1 MNFLYSAPFMSPS
14 EDAAG
19 RLKCFG
25 QHRHR
30 SAMTLVEMLVAT
42 AMTLIMMAL
51 VAQLFGMLGKGV
63 NGSRNRVELYSRLR
77 ATGQRLK
84 EDLNGIT
91 VRLEPP
97 IDPDDGVGY
106 FEYIEGAE
114 TDSVAW
120 GAPGLGTLESYPL
133 AVSFS
138 KSNLST
144 QENPD
149 NELSDYIATL
159 DSDDRLVGD
168 VDDVLL
174 FTTRSTGAPFAGKLD
189 SGIIESPVTEVVWFC
204 QVVPNTFNPRQYN
217 LYRRQRI
224 VMGNPAKNVGS
235 FSEAT
240 NDGIKKWNTVYLGDA
255 FVQADTPAER
265 VRKKWMVL
273 EDLTD
278 ISCRMEGN
286 YAVPNTLGDLTKRQN
301 RFCHTA
307 VKPYIFD
314 PASDHLRFAKNSGR
328 YVEDLILSNCIGF
341 DVKIFDDTASAVGQ
355 AVDTTLVVPGDP
367 GFSNNGS
374 NVFRSHDSG
383 STIPIYVDL
392 GLLGTNG
399 SGFLYSPGNNPME
412 WPTYDTWSTTY
423 LSDNAMSIP
432 YEDRVR
438 GLEVRIRCFEPA
450 TRAVIQLTVRE
461 SFN

>member
-1 MNFLYSAPFMSPS
+1 
-14 EDAAG
+14 
-19 RLKCFG
+19 
-25 QHRHR
+25 
-30 SAMTLVEMLVAT
+30 MTLIEMLVAT

-120 GAPGLGTLESYPL
+120 GAPGLGTVASYPL

-138 KSNLST
+138 KSNLNT

-149 NELSDYIATL
+149 LALSSYITTL

-189 SGIIESPVTEVVWFC
+189 NGIIESPVTEVVWFC

-224 VMGNPAKNVGS
+224 VMGNPAKNAGS

-240 NDGIKKWNTVYLGDA
+240 DNGVKKYNTVYLGNA
-255 FVQADTPAER
+255 FASTDLIKDQI
-265 VRKKWMVL
+265 RKKWMML
-273 EDLTD
+273 ENLTD
-278 ISCRMEGN
+278 ISCRLEGD

-301 RFCHTA
+301 RFCHTE
-307 VKPYIFD
+307 VSPYIFD
-314 PASDHLRFAKNSGR
+314 PASDHLRFTSDSGR
-328 YVEDLILSNCIGF
+328 YGEDLILSNCIGF
-341 DVKIFDDTASAVGQ
+341 DVKIFDDTNSATAQ

-374 NVFRSHDSG
+374 AVFRSHNSG

-392 GLLGTNG
+392 GLLGANG
-399 SGFLYSPGNNPME
+399 SGFLYSPNVNQLV
-412 WPTYDTWSTTY
+412 WPTYDTWSTTDSY
-423 LSDNAMSIP
+423 DDIP
-432 YEDRVR
+432 YNDKVR
-438 GLEVRIRCFEPA
+438 GLEIRIRCYEPA
-450 TRAVIQLTVRE
+450 SRAVIQLTVRE
-461 SFN
+461 SFD